1 MKGTSLQKSVG
12 LQAMH
17 ALLVTVLEYVRSVG
31 DSVIELSSYKKA
43 LKTALLELEG
53 DTSRGEVVRG
63 GNFWLAGPRGAAGS
77 FSSNAGRRVLIAKL
91 RALLPQIEVE

>member
-53 DTSRGEVVRG
+53 DTSRGELSAEATSGLQDPGVPLVP
-63 GNFWLAGPRGAAGS
+63 LAVMRCAGS
-77 FSSNAGRRVLIAKL
+77 
-91 RALLPQIEVE
+91 

>member
-1 MKGTSLQKSVG
+1 M
-12 LQAMH
+12 
-17 ALLVTVLEYVRSVG
+17 LVTVLEYVRSVG

-43 LKTALLELEG
+43 LKTTLLELEG

-91 RALLPQIEVE
+91 MALLPQIEVE